1 MGKRRPKKRQSTRHT
16 PSTNTRSGRIIGRKG
31 PVYFVMAD
39 NREQTTCVARG
50 AAKRA
55 VIGDRVAFEPQVE
68 TDMAEGLLI
77 AIDERTSELFRT
89 DALGRRPQTIAAN
102 VDQIFVVAAAVP
114 EMREGLIDRY
124 LVAAHA
130 HDINTHLIFNKIDL
144 LDPQTQV
151 HIRDRLQVYRDIGI
165 SVLETSI
172 LSPESLAGLAQC
184 LHNKTSIF
192 VGHSGV
198 GKTSLINT
206 LCPDVSERV
215 QAISEATGKG
225 QHTTTTSWAYPLPD
239 GGEIIDSPGI
249 RSFGLW
255 GIQPEDLRD
264 HFVEFLEHAHMCR
277 FGNCQHISEPRCAVQ
292 VALAEGEINQI
303 RYDSYVRMRQSLS
316 DELN

>member
-55 VIGDRVAFEPQVE
+55 VIGDRVAFEPKLKPIWPK
-68 TDMAEGLLI
+68 TPSPSTNGPANFFDG
-77 AIDERTSELFRT
+77 RTWATPTNDRGEC
-89 DALGRRPQTIAAN
+89 GRM
-102 VDQIFVVAAAVP
+102 FVVAAAVLRCVDSSTVIWSP
-114 EMREGLIDRY
+114 PMPRHQY
-124 LVAAHA
+124 ASHFV
-130 HDINTHLIFNKIDL
+130 KIDL

-165 SVLETSI
+165 SVLEQTFFS
-172 LSPESLAGLAQC
+172 ESLAGLAQC
-184 LHNKTSIF
+184 LHNKTGIF

-225 QHTTTTSWAYPLPD
+225 QHTDDLL
-239 GGEIIDSPGI
+239 
-249 RSFGLW
+249 GLS
-255 GIQPEDLRD
+255 IARRRRN
-264 HFVEFLEHAHMCR
+264 HR
-277 FGNCQHISEPRCAVQ
+277 
-292 VALAEGEINQI
+292 
-303 RYDSYVRMRQSLS
+303 
-316 DELN
+316 